1 MIVAELEVYHSRP
14 IAPTRRVGLGHI
26 NLPVGPGP
34 GLGGVLLAGV
44 IAQTVPNIN
53 AEDRESLFNVCELI
67 GANQRVNQ
75 PSARHRYQDDLVGL
89 AMSRQ
94 VLLSDNGMFSYDFDS
109 SNASPIQLALGAL
122 YAVERIQMEGRASV
136 IDAIRYAM
144 VWEGETDTQF
154 ISSVLSEHQLSGEQ
168 LDRLGSWSDP
178 VAWAL
183 DKLGISE
190 PLEQVSKRVVQANFR
205 GLIRK
210 AHPDH
215 GGVETLASER
225 VKDLMDAKDILL
237 SKL

>member
-26 NLPVGPGP
+26 DLPVGPGP
-34 GLGGVLLAGV
+34 GPGGVLLAGV
-44 IAQTVPNIN
+44 VAQTVPNIN

-67 GANQRVNQ
+67 GFNQRVNQ

-89 AMSRQ
+89 TSSRQ
-94 VLLSDNGMFSYDFDS
+94 LLVHENGVFSYEFDNS
-109 SNASPIQLALGAL
+109 TASPIQLALGAL
-122 YAVERIQMEGRASV
+122 YAVERISAENRPSV

-144 VWEGETDTQF
+144 VWEGDPNTQF
-154 ISSVLSEHQLSGEQ
+154 ISSVLSEHKLSGEQ
-168 LDRLGSWSDP
+168 LERLGSWSDP

-183 DKLGISE
+183 DKLGIAE
-190 PLEQVSKRVVQANFR
+190 PIEQVSKRIVQTNFR
-205 GLIRK
+205 GLIRQ
-210 AHPDH
+210 AHPDN